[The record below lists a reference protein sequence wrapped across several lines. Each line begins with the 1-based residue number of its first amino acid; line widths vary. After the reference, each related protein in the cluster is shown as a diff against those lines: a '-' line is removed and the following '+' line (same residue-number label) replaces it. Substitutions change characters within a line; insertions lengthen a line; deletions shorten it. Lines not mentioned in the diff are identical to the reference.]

1 MKFRKKAKNP
11 LIYNVSYILRDK
23 DGNIKPLY
31 QPSKL
36 LQFLVK
42 KGLVSPYF
50 KPFFLG
56 KYQNRITIANLIT
69 NAGLAG
75 VASRINGAGSESA
88 FTYIAIGTGS
98 TAASVSD
105 TTLATEITTGG
116 GQRANASASRV
127 TTAVTNDTAR
137 LTNTFN
143 FSSTFAVVESGVLNA
158 SSSGVLLCRQVF
170 SAINVANG
178 DSLSVT
184 WDIQSEDGNA

>member
-1 MKFRKKAKNP
+1 MKLRKKAKNP
-11 LIYNVSYILRDK
+11 LIYNVTYSLRDK
-23 DGNIKPLY
+23 DGNVKKLF

-36 LQFLVK
+36 TQFLVK
-42 KGLVSPYF
+42 KGIISPFHAKNFLFGSF
-50 KPFFLG
+50 KDSV
-56 KYQNRITIANLIT
+56 TIANLIT

-75 VASRINGAGSESA
+75 AASRLNGAGSENA

-98 TAASVSD
+98 TAASASD
-105 TTLATEITTGG
+105 TDLDTEITTGG
-116 GQRANASASRV
+116 GQRASASASRV

-158 SSSGVLLCRQVF
+158 SSNGTLLARQVF

-178 DSLSVT
+178 DSLAVT
-184 WDIQSEDGNA
+184 WDIQCEDGA